1 LVEAKP
7 SLLSGDPSDFCD
19 PVLSP
24 VLSPNLASRG
34 NAAARA
40 PSKRQ
45 RYASS
50 VTEEPGAPPGANETP
65 EGPEERLFRSRQ
77 HWTVYGIFVVGLLW
91 LIVAVILATR

>member
-1 LVEAKP
+1 MI
-7 SLLSGDPSDFCD
+7 S
-19 PVLSP
+19 
-24 VLSPNLASRG
+24 
-34 NAAARA
+34 
-40 PSKRQ
+40 SKRQ

-50 VTEEPGAPPGANETP
+50 VAEESGEPPVAKEKP